1 MLSCNANSDL
11 TKTVDIV
18 SQYVK
23 KNNLPINIGKETT
36 VINDFDI
43 TGKTN
48 FLLFIM
54 DLSNSLANSISE
66 GNYTDETIAN
76 YQELQNIISGF
87 YNSCL
92 GNNYELAIIFTNTGN
107 ENKIIVD
114 FLEYHNYNLTFSNNF
129 IILDNNTTNAKLGEL
144 VLFLDQLGG
153 IKRNNV
159 YNYFIHFINNEQTFT
174 YEKILLVDGKIQ
186 SIDSTYYIIENDMV
200 SNDDLDLALETVI
213 MNVSYHMID
222 SIIYLLKIKEYG
234 TDEYTII
241 NEENKRKL
249 SELQKIIDDYYKSNQ

>member
-1 MLSCNANSDL
+1 
-11 TKTVDIV
+11 
-18 SQYVK
+18 
-23 KNNLPINIGKETT
+23 
-36 VINDFDI
+36 
-43 TGKTN
+43 
-48 FLLFIM
+48 M

-87 YNSCL
+87 YKSCF
-92 GNNYELAIIFTNTGN
+92 GNNYEIATIFTNARN

-114 FLEYHNYNLTFSNNF
+114 FLKYHKYNITLNNNF
-129 IILDNNTTNAKLGEL
+129 VILDNNTNNAKLGEL
-144 VLFLDQLGG
+144 ILFLDQLGG
-153 IKRNNV
+153 IKINNV
-159 YNYFIHFINNEQTFT
+159 YNYFMHFINNDQTFT

-186 SIDSTYYIIENDMV
+186 SINISADYGIENDIV

-249 SELQKIIDDYYKSNQ
+249 SELQKIIDDYYKSNR